1 MTADEVNP
9 ARKYYPHYCNSI
21 FYIFNVATAAKIVE
35 AAKVTKLF
43 VMAIPYLF
51 RPKNISSLTTSL

>member
-21 FYIFNVATAAKIVE
+21 FYIFNVATATKIVE

-43 VMAIPYLF
+43 VMVNPYFSGCKIFLH
-51 RPKNISSLTTSL
+51 